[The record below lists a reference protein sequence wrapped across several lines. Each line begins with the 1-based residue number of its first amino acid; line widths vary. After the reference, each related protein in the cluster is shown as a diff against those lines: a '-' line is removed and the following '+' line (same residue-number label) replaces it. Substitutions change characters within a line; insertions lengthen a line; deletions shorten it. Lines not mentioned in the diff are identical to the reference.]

1 MKSLKFLA
9 LSTCMVTFFITT
21 GCEEDDD
28 DGMTSNPVAKKE
40 ATVYGSSNSEGKVSK
55 TEFSED
61 ENGENETSDLSTYT
75 VAYADADGIYYDSD
89 ADILYQNDRTNNQLR
104 AYTSFSAETE
114 GSNIDASLS
123 TNASATIGAL
133 NPLQNGREIAKSGNK
148 VVIAQSPLGASV
160 VSSFYIYTKMND
172 SLYLSNIYISP
183 VMLWGIQLEG
193 NTMYAIEDNSNN
205 VVVFNDF
212 FNKGIAAT
220 LIADMTVSVEGIVR
234 THGINYDADA
244 DVMVLTDIGDAGS
257 DNDGAFTVISD
268 WSSKMSAAGSGGM
281 IALSNQ
287 IRVEDADGML
297 GNPVDCAYD
306 SRTNKVY
313 ISERANA
320 GGRIMAYDVPDNS
333 GSESAS
339 YNTQFSGAS
348 AVYLHKK

>member
-1 MKSLKFLA
+1 MKSLKFFM
-9 LSTCMVTFFITT
+9 LSACMAIFFT
-21 GCEEDDD
+21 GCDEDDD
-28 DGMTSNPVAKKE
+28 DGGMTTNPAAKKE
-40 ATVYGSSNSEGKVSK
+40 ATVYASSNNQDKVSK

-61 ENGENETSDLSTYT
+61 ADGENETSDMSTYT

-89 ADILYQNDRTNNQLR
+89 ADILYQNDRSNNQLR
-104 AYTSFSAETE
+104 AYTDFSAKAD
-114 GSNIDASLS
+114 GSSIDASLS
-123 TNASATIGAL
+123 TMASATIGTL

-172 SLYLSNIYISP
+172 SLYLSNVYLSP

-193 NTMYAIEDNSNN
+193 NTMYAIEDNSSN
-205 VVVFNDF
+205 VVAFNDF

-257 DNDGAFTVISD
+257 DNDGAFTVITD
-268 WSSKMSAAGSGGM
+268 WNSKMSAAGNGGM
-281 IALSNQ
+281 ISLSNQ

-306 SRTNKVY
+306 SRTDKVY
-313 ISERANA
+313 IAERANA
-320 GGRIMAYDVPDNS
+320 GGRIMAYDVPSES
-333 GSESAS
+333 GSQSAS
-339 YNTQFSGAS
+339 YNTQFDGAS